1 MAMAGAGR
9 GECCGVGWGLRG
21 MLWSALGLVGAQHD
35 LARLNTF
42 ALSLAGLFIVMAAG
56 SFLQTYF
63 LSAIGEHV
71 VYDLRTRLYQRL
83 TTLSLDFFTRHRTGE
98 LVSRMSS
105 DVTLVRGLLA
115 NQASALVGQAIALVG
130 SVAIVFALNP
140 SLTMFL
146 LALVPVVIGA
156 AFLLGRPLEHYSM
169 RVQDDLAR
177 ATVTAE
183 EGISGIRVV
192 KSFAREPYEHA
203 RYRDHISTYLR
214 SALRVATLRAGFG
227 SLMITLGFGALGA
240 LIWFA
245 GRQVIAGT
253 MTMPLLTSF
262 LIYGIQ
268 IAIGLGG
275 LANGYGEIRQAL
287 GALRRVFELIDAQP
301 TVVEAPE
308 AGQLAPIGGQ
318 ISFEHVSFGYER
330 GQDAPGDGSAPAV
343 LSDIDLTIEP
353 GEIVALIGPSGAGKS
368 TLLNL
373 IPRFYDVTAGAI
385 RIDGV
390 DVRDVTERSLRE
402 QIGLVPQETMLFG
415 GTVRENIRYGRLD
428 ASEDEIIAAARA
440 ANAHDFIMRMPEGY
454 DTVVGERGVRLS
466 GGERQR
472 VAIARAI
479 LKNPRILLLDEATS
493 ALDNESERLVQ
504 SALDHLMQGRTT
516 VMIAHRLSTIRA
528 AHRIAVLD
536 QGGIV
541 ELGTHDELMLLDGL
555 YARLYMMQFRQDA
568 ELAA

>member
-1 MAMAGAGR
+1 
-9 GECCGVGWGLRG
+9 
-21 MLWSALGLVGAQHD
+21 
-35 LARLNTF
+35 
-42 ALSLAGLFIVMAAG
+42 
-56 SFLQTYF
+56 
-63 LSAIGEHV
+63 
-71 VYDLRTRLYQRL
+71 
-83 TTLSLDFFTRHRTGE
+83 
-98 LVSRMSS
+98 
-105 DVTLVRGLLA
+105 
-115 NQASALVGQAIALVG
+115 
-130 SVAIVFALNP
+130 
-140 SLTMFL
+140 
-146 LALVPVVIGA
+146 
-156 AFLLGRPLEHYSM
+156 
-169 RVQDDLAR
+169 
-177 ATVTAE
+177 
-183 EGISGIRVV
+183 
-192 KSFAREPYEHA
+192 
-203 RYRDHISTYLR
+203 
-214 SALRVATLRAGFG
+214 
-227 SLMITLGFGALGA
+227 
-240 LIWFA
+240 
-245 GRQVIAGT
+245 
-253 MTMPLLTSF
+253 
-262 LIYGIQ
+262 
-268 IAIGLGG
+268 
-275 LANGYGEIRQAL
+275 
-287 GALRRVFELIDAQP
+287 
-301 TVVEAPE
+301 
-308 AGQLAPIGGQ
+308 
-318 ISFEHVSFGYER
+318 
-330 GQDAPGDGSAPAV
+330 
-343 LSDIDLTIEP
+343 
-353 GEIVALIGPSGAGKS
+353 
-368 TLLNL
+368 L

-536 QGGIV
+536 QGRIV